1 MAFSLP
7 TLLRAAFGQPP
18 KLTCSRRVWDE
29 GVQELHRRTGGHRE
43 SGAFLVG
50 ENRERTRIV
59 RRFFYYDD
67 FDPSCFANGIVEFD
81 GRHFG
86 AVWQA
91 CKSLNLT
98 VIADVHVHPGGYG
111 QSKSDRHNPMI
122 PEVGHLALILPRYAV
137 GECRPGNVG
146 IYEYL
151 GARQWRDHSHRGSEF
166 FHLGWWP
173 R

>member
-59 RRFFYYDD
+59 RRFLYYDD

-81 GRHFG
+81 GRHFR
-86 AVWQA
+86 
-91 CKSLNLT
+91 
-98 VIADVHVHPGGYG
+98 GGVAG
-111 QSKSDRHNPMI
+111 LQVFELDRDR
-122 PEVGHLALILPRYAV
+122 GCPRTS
-137 GECRPGNVG
+137 RW
-146 IYEYL
+146 I
-151 GARQWRDHSHRGSEF
+151 WSE
-166 FHLGWWP
+166 
-173 R
+173 